1 MSEIPTDDDPCDN
14 IDVTTLTGWI
24 HSNDSSGNGKEN
36 NRQELERSKPS
47 RHPNL
52 WLGFGNS

>member
-1 MSEIPTDDDPCDN
+1 VSDIPTDDDPCDN
-14 IDVTTLTGWI
+14 IDVKTLDGWI
-24 HSNDSSGNGKEN
+24 HSNDSSGDGKEN
-36 NRQELERSKPS
+36 NRQELGRDQGS